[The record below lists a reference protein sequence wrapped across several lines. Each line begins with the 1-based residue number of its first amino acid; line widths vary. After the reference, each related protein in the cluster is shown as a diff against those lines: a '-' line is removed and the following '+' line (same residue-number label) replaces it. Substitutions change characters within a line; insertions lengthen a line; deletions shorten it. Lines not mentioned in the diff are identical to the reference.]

1 MFFYEAY
8 KPVQWKFVL
17 QDEIILFSANG
28 TGLVVKKRIGLIIVC
43 ELLVLE
49 LVSGVFGNVFS

>member
-17 QDEIILFSANG
+17 PDEIILFSANG

-49 LVSGVFGNVFS
+49 LVSGVFGDVFS